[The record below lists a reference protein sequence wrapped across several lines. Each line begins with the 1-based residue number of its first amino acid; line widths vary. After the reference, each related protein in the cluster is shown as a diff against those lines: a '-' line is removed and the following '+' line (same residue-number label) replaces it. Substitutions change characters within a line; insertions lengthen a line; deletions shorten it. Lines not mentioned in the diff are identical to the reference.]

1 MGALKSLTRVVL
13 VAGMICL
20 LPLRGEITVA
30 QSVST
35 DAALDELASGL
46 TVVLARGERTGDYM
60 LAKAAVK
67 ARHSI
72 DVWRATNPELLDR
85 PFADL
90 DPALRETFSRARTLI
105 SEASDTTRYRP
116 ELAQE
121 LAEQAS
127 RIVDTRPGPP
137 REVHVLSYS
146 PRIVPP
152 QNTTT
157 FTLRVRGLNLDNA
170 DPTLHLPG
178 GAAERSMNGPHE
190 AQFTVPV
197 DVLPSHPTQL
207 RVHTLY
213 VTYTVPLKGFMARMF
228 GRTEY
233 VTRKLSIVRLPA
245 SVATFELSGTR
256 TTDQRSEMAFT
267 AEPVQFRGTREEQ
280 TKVISP
286 PPPSRDGKIVWR
298 WDLSKDLRVVQSR
311 GMQARCE
318 GVDLSKSSETG
329 VTVMARVEG
338 DSKSRKKRAAA
349 APAPVPG
356 WVDCTLMGT
365 VYRVDRSTVAMDKR
379 TVTLGWMKNESIEVP
394 ADARDVEL
402 TATTFD
408 GRQVRFAESEGDK
421 LFDVRREGQRL
432 IIVPKVP
439 DDILAGD

>member
-1 MGALKSLTRVVL
+1 MRALKSLTRVAL
-13 VAGMICL
+13 VVAMICL
-20 LPLRGEITVA
+20 LPLRGEVTVA
-30 QSVST
+30 QGVST
-35 DAALDELASGL
+35 DAALDELCTGL
-46 TVVLARGERTGDYM
+46 NVVMARGERTGDYM

-72 DVWRATNPELLDR
+72 DVWRATNQELLDR
-85 PFADL
+85 PFSDL
-90 DPALRETFSRARTLI
+90 DPALRETFVRARTLI
-105 SEASDTTRYRP
+105 GEASDASRYRP
-116 ELAQE
+116 ELALE

-152 QNTTT
+152 QNTT
-157 FTLRVRGLNLDNA
+157 FTLRVRGLNLDKA

-178 GAAERSMNGPHE
+178 GAAERSLNGRHE

-197 DVLPSHPTQL
+197 DVLPNHPTQL

-256 TTDQRSEMAFT
+256 TTDQRSEKAFT
-267 AEPVQFRGTREEQ
+267 AEPVQFRGMREEQ

-311 GMQARCE
+311 GMQGRCE

-329 VTVMARVEG
+329 VIVMARVEG
-338 DSKSRKKRAAA
+338 DDKSRKKTKAA
-349 APAPVPG
+349 PG

-365 VYRVDRSTVAMDKR
+365 VYRVDRAMIQMDKR
-379 TVTLGWMKNESIEVP
+379 TVTLGWMKEESLEVP
-394 ADARDVEL
+394 ADAREVEL

-408 GRQVRFAESEGDK
+408 GRHVRFAESEGDK
-421 LFDVRREGQRL
+421 FFDVRREGQRL

-439 DDILAGD
+439 EDILAGD